1 MNFFM
6 LLIQVMTT
14 KKTSLTFVDFFLED
28 VVRQEAKLPPG
39 ERGPGRGWGRGHPLP
54 RRCHDPG

>member
-6 LLIQVMTT
+6 LLIQVLT
-14 KKTSLTFVDFFLED
+14 KKKHPLRLSIFLED

>member
-1 MNFFM
+1 MNFFYASYSSAD
-6 LLIQVMTT
+6 
-14 KKTSLTFVDFFLED
+14 KKNVPYVCRFFLED